1 MSCVSELAKK
11 EVLVIGGGIAGI
23 TAALEL
29 ANMGIKVHLVEKGPA
44 IGGNMAK
51 LTKVFPTL
59 DDAQSLLK
67 PKMNAVWRHPNIDLL
82 ALAEVQEVSGQ
93 AGNYKVRV
101 CMKLRGVDAKKCTA
115 CGACMKVCPVEVPDE
130 FNEGLSIRKAIYLA
144 YPEAIP
150 PVYVIDFRACTKCG
164 ECEKVCPTK
173 AINLKDTDKVVD
185 LNVGAIILAIGY
197 DLYDAKKL
205 ENYGYGAY
213 KDVITMMALERLIS
227 RSGPTSGQLKRAD
240 GSEVRK
246 IALALCAG
254 SRDKNH
260 VPYCSRICC
269 MYSVKLA
276 YILKTV
282 FGLDVT
288 VYYIDIRAAGKGYE
302 DLYWKAQEAG
312 VIFIRGRV
320 AEIYRGK
327 NGRLVVRAKDTLT
340 SEAREE
346 EYDMVALAV
355 PIVPPR
361 DLKELAE
368 KVKLPLDEYGF
379 AMEKHQKV
387 DPIESQVPGI
397 FVCGCVLG
405 PKDIRDTVA
414 EALAASAKAATL
426 LKGGSIAPSPN
437 QVQGLERE
445 GVATNRA
452 ITRYIGELHDIP
464 PWSS

>member
-1 MSCVSELAKK
+1 MACTSGPVKGEA
-11 EVLVIGGGIAGI
+11 LVIGGGIAGI
-23 TAALEL
+23 TVALEL
-29 ANMGIKVHLVEKGPA
+29 ANMGIKVHLVEKEPV

-59 DDAQSLLK
+59 DDALSLLK
-67 PKMNAVWRHPNIDLL
+67 PKMDAVWGHPNIDLL
-82 ALAEVQEVSGQ
+82 TYAEVQEVSGQ
-93 AGNYKVRV
+93 AGNYRVRV
-101 CMKLRGVDAKKCTA
+101 RVRPRGVDVKKCTA
-115 CGACMKVCPVEVPDE
+115 CDMCAKVCPVEVPDR
-130 FNEGLSIRKAIYLA
+130 FNEGLSTRKAIYLA

-150 PVYVIDFRACTKCG
+150 PAYVIDFSACTMCG

-173 AINLKDTDKVVD
+173 AINLKETDKTID
-185 LNVGAIILAIGY
+185 LNVGAIILALGY
-197 DLYDAKKL
+197 DLYDATKL
-205 ENYGYGAY
+205 ENYGYGIY
-213 KDVITMMALERLIS
+213 KDVVTMMALERMIS
-227 RSGPTSGQLKRAD
+227 KSGPTGGQLKKAD
-240 GSEVRK
+240 GGEVRR

-276 YILKTV
+276 HILKTAL
-282 FGLDVT
+282 GLDVT

-320 AEIYRGK
+320 AEIYKGK
-327 NGRLVVRAKDTLT
+327 NGKLVVRAEDTLT
-340 SEAREE
+340 SEVREE

-368 KVKLPLDEYGF
+368 KMKLPLDEYGF

-387 DPIESQVPGI
+387 DPVESQVPGI
-397 FVCGCVLG
+397 FVCGCILG

-414 EALAASAKAATL
+414 EALGAAAKAATL
-426 LKGGSIAPSPN
+426 LKGGPVASSP
-437 QVQGLERE
+437 
-445 GVATNRA
+445 
-452 ITRYIGELHDIP
+452 
-464 PWSS
+464 

>member
-1 MSCVSELAKK
+1 MAHSFELVK
-11 EVLVIGGGIAGI
+11 ERSAREALVIGGGIAGI
-23 TAALEL
+23 TVALEL
-29 ANMGIKVHLVEKGPA
+29 ANMGIKVHLVEKKPV

-51 LTKVFPTL
+51 LAKVFPTL
-59 DDAQSLLK
+59 DDAHSLLK
-67 PKMNAVWRHPNIDLL
+67 PRMDAVWGHPNIDLL
-82 ALAEVQEVSGQ
+82 TPAEVQEVSGQ
-93 AGNYKVRV
+93 AGNYRVRV
-101 CMKLRGVDAKKCTA
+101 HVRPRGVDAKKCTA
-115 CGACMKVCPVEVPDE
+115 CGECAKVCPVEVPDE
-130 FNEGLSIRKAIYLA
+130 FNEGLSTRKAIYLA
-144 YPEAIP
+144 YPGAIP
-150 PVYVIDFRACTKCG
+150 PAYVIDFGSCTMCG

-173 AINLKDTDKVVD
+173 AINLKETGKTID
-185 LNVGAIILAIGY
+185 LNVGAVILALGY
-197 DLYDAKKL
+197 DLYDARKL
-205 ENYGYGAY
+205 ENYGYGVY
-213 KDVITMMALERLIS
+213 KDVITMMALERMIS
-227 RSGPTSGQLKRAD
+227 KSGPTSGQLKKAD
-240 GSEVRK
+240 GGEVRR

-312 VIFIRGRV
+312 VVFIRGRV
-320 AEIYRGK
+320 AEIYKGK
-327 NGRLVVRAKDTLT
+327 DDKLVVRAEDTLT
-340 SEAREE
+340 SEVREE

-368 KVKLPLDEYGF
+368 KMKLPVDEYGF

-387 DPIESQVPGI
+387 DPVESQVPGI

-414 EALAASAKAATL
+414 EALGAAAKATTF
-426 LKGGSIAPSPN
+426 LKGGVTSSSP
-437 QVQGLERE
+437 
-445 GVATNRA
+445 
-452 ITRYIGELHDIP
+452 
-464 PWSS
+464 

>member
-1 MSCVSELAKK
+1 MTCAFGPVK
-11 EVLVIGGGIAGI
+11 ERPTGEALVIGGGIAGM

-29 ANMGIKVHLVEKGPA
+29 ANMGVKVYLVEKRPA

-67 PKMNAVWRHPNIDLL
+67 PRMDAVWRHPNIDLL
-82 ALAEVQEVSGQ
+82 TSAEVQEVSGHD
-93 AGNYKVRV
+93 GNYRVRIY
-101 CMKLRGVDAKKCTA
+101 MKPRGVDAKKCTA
-115 CGACMKVCPVEVPDE
+115 CGMCSKVCPVEVPDE
-130 FNEGLSIRKAIYLA
+130 FNEYLSTRKAIYLA

-150 PVYVIDFRACTKCG
+150 PVYVIDFSTCTKCG

-173 AINLKDTDKVVD
+173 AINLKDSGKTVD
-185 LNVGAIILAIGY
+185 INVGAIILALGY
-197 DLYDAKKL
+197 DLYDAKRL
-205 ENYGYGAY
+205 ENYGYGVY
-213 KDVITMMALERLIS
+213 KDVITMMALERMIS
-227 RSGPTSGQLKRAD
+227 KSGPTGGQLRKAD
-240 GSEVRK
+240 GSEVRR

-276 YILKTV
+276 YILKTI

-312 VIFIRGRV
+312 VMFIRGRV
-320 AEIYRGK
+320 AEIYRSK
-327 NGRLVVRAKDTLT
+327 NGRLIVRAEDTLT
-340 SEAREE
+340 SEVREE
-346 EYDMVALAV
+346 EYDIVALAV
-355 PIVPPR
+355 PIVPPH

-368 KVKLPLDEYGF
+368 RMKLPVDEYGF
-379 AMEKHQKV
+379 ALEKHQKV
-387 DPIESQVPGI
+387 DPVESQVPGI

-414 EALAASAKAATL
+414 EALGAAAKVMTF
-426 LKGGSIAPSPN
+426 LKGGLVTSSP
-437 QVQGLERE
+437 
-445 GVATNRA
+445 
-452 ITRYIGELHDIP
+452 
-464 PWSS
+464 

>member
-1 MSCVSELAKK
+1 MAHALEPVK
-11 EVLVIGGGIAGI
+11 EEPVGEALVVGGGIAGI

-29 ANMGIKVHLVEKGPA
+29 ANMGVRVHLVEKRPA

-67 PKMNAVWRHPNIDLL
+67 PRMDAVWEHPNIDLL
-82 ALAEVQEVSGQ
+82 TLAEVQEVSGQ
-93 AGNYKVRV
+93 AGNHRVRV
-101 CMKLRGVDAKKCTA
+101 YVKPRGVDVKKCTA
-115 CGACMKVCPVEVPDE
+115 CGMCAKACPVEVPDE
-130 FNEGLSIRKAIYLA
+130 FNEGLSTRKAIYLP

-150 PVYVIDFRACTKCG
+150 PAYVVDFSACTMCG

-173 AINLKDTDKVVD
+173 AINLKDAGKTID
-185 LNVGAIILAIGY
+185 LNVGAVILALGY
-197 DLYDAKKL
+197 DLYDAKRL
-205 ENYGYGAY
+205 ENYGYGIY
-213 KDVITMMALERLIS
+213 KDVITMMALERMIS
-227 RSGPTSGQLKRAD
+227 KSGPTGGQLKKAD
-240 GSEVRK
+240 EGEVRK

-276 YILKTV
+276 YVLKTV

-312 VIFIRGRV
+312 VVFIRGRV
-320 AEIYRGK
+320 AEIYKGK
-327 NGRLVVRAKDTLT
+327 DGKLVVRAEDTLT
-340 SEAREE
+340 SEVREE
-346 EYDMVALAV
+346 EYDIVALAV

-368 KVKLPLDEYGF
+368 KMKLPVDEYGF
-379 AMEKHQKV
+379 VVEKHQKV
-387 DPIESQVPGI
+387 DPVESQVPGI

-414 EALAASAKAATL
+414 EALGAAAKAATL
-426 LKGGSIAPSPN
+426 LKSGATSSSP
-437 QVQGLERE
+437 QL
-445 GVATNRA
+445 
-452 ITRYIGELHDIP
+452 Y
-464 PWSS
+464 

>member
-1 MSCVSELAKK
+1 MACASESVKG

-29 ANMGIKVHLVEKGPA
+29 ANMGIKVHLVEKRPA

-51 LTKVFPTL
+51 LAKVFPTL

-67 PKMNAVWRHPNIDLL
+67 PRMDAVWGHPNIDLL
-82 ALAEVQEVSGQ
+82 THAEVQEVSGH
-93 AGNYKVRV
+93 AGNYRVRV
-101 CMKLRGVDAKKCTA
+101 RVRPRGVDTKKCTA
-115 CGACMKVCPVEVPDE
+115 CGECAKVCPVEVPDE
-130 FNEGLSIRKAIYLA
+130 FNEGLSTRKAIYLA
-144 YPEAIP
+144 YPEAVP
-150 PVYVIDFRACTKCG
+150 PAYVIDFGSCTMCG
-164 ECEKVCPTK
+164 ECEKICPTK
-173 AINLKDTDKVVD
+173 AIDLKEASKTID
-185 LNVGAIILAIGY
+185 LDVGAIILAPGY
-197 DLYDAKKL
+197 DLYDARKL
-205 ENYGYGAY
+205 ENYGYGVY
-213 KDVITMMALERLIS
+213 KDVITMMALERMIS
-227 RSGPTSGQLKRAD
+227 KSGPTGGRLKRAD
-240 GSEVRK
+240 GGEVRR

-276 YILKTV
+276 YILKTA

-320 AEIYRGK
+320 AEIYKGK
-327 NGRLVVRAKDTLT
+327 NGRLVVRAEDTLT
-340 SEAREE
+340 SEVREE

-355 PIVPPR
+355 PMVPPR

-368 KVKLPLDEYGF
+368 KMKLPVDEYGF
-379 AMEKHQKV
+379 AVEKHQKV
-387 DPIESQVPGI
+387 DPVESQVPGI

-414 EALAASAKAATL
+414 EALGAAAKVATL
-426 LKGGSIAPSPN
+426 LKGGPSPRAPSS
-437 QVQGLERE
+437 VGR
-445 GVATNRA
+445 
-452 ITRYIGELHDIP
+452 
-464 PWSS
+464 